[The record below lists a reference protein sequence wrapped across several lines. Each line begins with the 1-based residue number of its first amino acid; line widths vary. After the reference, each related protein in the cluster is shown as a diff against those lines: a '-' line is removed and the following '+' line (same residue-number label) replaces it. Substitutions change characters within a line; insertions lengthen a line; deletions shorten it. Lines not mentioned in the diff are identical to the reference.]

1 MVTNALRSLWAE
13 PRPPH
18 PPRRVWRDGALVAV
32 LLAWSLVEAVLREDL
47 TSRPLVLAAV
57 FVVLAPLWWRR
68 THPLGAVAISFGTL
82 TAVDVVN
89 GPGVSGDCGVSRG
102 RFTPSSGQG
111 AARSFGG
118 YAEVVRSLGWSRGHC
133 PAFHLA
139 RAATC

>member
-1 MVTNALRSLWAE
+1 MVTKALRSLWAE
-13 PRPPH
+13 PRPAN

-32 LLAWSLVEAVLREDL
+32 LLAWSVVEAVLREDL

-89 GPGVSGDCGVSRG
+89 GPGVSGDYGVSRG
-102 RFTPSSGQG
+102 G
-111 AARSFGG
+111 
-118 YAEVVRSLGWSRGHC
+118 SLR
-133 PAFHLA
+133 PLA
-139 RAATC
+139 RARLVLSAGTPRSSDP

>member
-32 LLAWSLVEAVLREDL
+32 LLAWSVVEAVLREDL

-68 THPLGAVAISFGTL
+68 THPLGAVAISLGTL

-102 RFTPSSGQG
+102 G
-111 AARSFGG
+111 
-118 YAEVVRSLGWSRGHC
+118 SLR
-133 PAFHLA
+133 PLA
-139 RAATC
+139 RARLVLSAGTPRSSDP